1 MGSGSSE
8 LQGLLRTVANVQKS
22 LSALIERVKAL
33 ESGQASA
40 KRALPTAM
48 DDLARRVRE
57 LEAAAAIK
65 PPPSR
70 ANRRKAGKKA
80 GN

>member
-8 LQGLLRTVANVQKS
+8 LQGLLRIVVNLQESA
-22 LSALIERVKAL
+22 SALMKRVKAL

-40 KRALPTAM
+40 KRALAAAL
-48 DDLARRVRE
+48 DDLARRVGE
-57 LEAAAAIK
+57 LEAEAAIK